1 MATIGVVGTT
11 GWGTTLAI
19 ITAREGHTV
28 RLLARSEQEAARLRL
43 ANENSKY
50 LPGASFHPAMRVTH
64 DTSEALEKA
73 DLTILAVPS
82 NTLRQNVKN
91 VAEYIDRA
99 SVIVSAVKGL
109 EIETGSRMS
118 EVIRQELDGF
128 ASTPIC
134 ALSGPNLA
142 REIIRGKL
150 SSTVVAS
157 PDEEAAKK
165 AQSILNSSVFR
176 VYTNTDII
184 GVELGGALKNII
196 AIGAGICDGLQ
207 MGDNVKA
214 AFMTRG
220 LVEIARLGVAAGAR
234 QMTMAGLAGMGD
246 LIATCSSNLS
256 RNHQVGVLLSR
267 GKTLDEI
274 RSEMHNVAEGVNT
287 TAATR
292 AMAAEGD
299 VEMPITDVTYRVLF
313 EGMSVDRAVA
323 ELMGRAPTPE

>member
-28 RLLARSEQEAARLRL
+28 RLLARSEDEAARLRL
-43 ANENSKY
+43 ANENSRY

-64 DTSEALEKA
+64 DPAEALGGV

-82 NTLRQNVKN
+82 NTLRQNIKHVG
-91 VAEYIDRA
+91 EYIDNET
-99 SVIVSAVKGL
+99 VIVSAVKGL

-118 EVIRQELDGF
+118 EVIRQELDG
-128 ASTPIC
+128 AARTPIC

-157 PDEEAAKK
+157 PDEEAAKR
-165 AQSILNSSVFR
+165 AQAILNSSVFR
-176 VYTNTDII
+176 VYTNTDIV

-220 LVEIARLGVAAGAR
+220 LVEVARLGVAAGAR

-246 LIATCSSNLS
+246 LIATCSSDLS

-267 GKTLDEI
+267 GRTLAEI
-274 RSEMHNVAEGVNT
+274 RSEMHNVAEGINT
-287 TAATR
+287 TAAAR
-292 AMAAEGD
+292 AMAADLG

-313 EGMSVDRAVA
+313 EGMSVDKAVS

>member
-28 RLLARSEQEAARLRL
+28 RLLARTSQEAARLRL
-43 ANENSKY
+43 ANENSQY

-64 DTSEALEKA
+64 DPTEALGGA

-82 NTLRQNVKN
+82 NTVRQNVNN
-91 VAEYIDRA
+91 VGKYIDNET
-99 SVIVSAVKGL
+99 VLVSAVKGL

-118 EVIRQELDGF
+118 EVIRQELDG
-128 ASTPIC
+128 AAPSPIC

-157 PDEEAAKK
+157 PDEDAAKQ

-176 VYTNTDII
+176 VYTNTDIV

-214 AFMTRG
+214 TFMTRG
-220 LVEIARLGVAAGAR
+220 LAEIARFGVAAGAR
-234 QMTMAGLAGMGD
+234 RMTFAGLAGMGD
-246 LIATCSSNLS
+246 LITTCSSSLS
-256 RNHQVGVLLSR
+256 RNHQVGTLLSR
-267 GKTLDEI
+267 GKTLTEV
-274 RSEMHNVAEGVNT
+274 RSEMHNVAEGINT
-287 TAATR
+287 TAAAR
-292 AMAAEGD
+292 AMAAELG
-299 VEMPITDVTYRVLF
+299 VEMPITEVTYRILF
-313 EGMSVDRAVA
+313 EGMSVDKAVA

>member
-19 ITAREGHTV
+19 ITAREGHSV
-28 RLLARSEQEAARLRL
+28 RLLARSDEEAARLRL
-43 ANENSKY
+43 ANENSRY
-50 LPGASFHPAMRVTH
+50 LPGASFHPSMRVTH
-64 DTSEALEKA
+64 DPAEALGGA

-82 NTLRQNVKN
+82 NTLRQNVKH
-91 VAEYIDRA
+91 VGEYIDNET
-99 SVIVSAVKGL
+99 VIVSAVKGL

-118 EVIRQELDGF
+118 EVIRQELDG
-128 ASTPIC
+128 AARTPIC

-157 PDEEAAKK
+157 ADEEAAKK
-165 AQSILNSSVFR
+165 AQAILNSSVFR
-176 VYTNTDII
+176 VYTNTDIV

-220 LVEIARLGVAAGAR
+220 LVEVARLGVAAGAR

-246 LIATCSSNLS
+246 LIATCSSDLS

-267 GKTLDEI
+267 GRTLAEI
-274 RSEMHNVAEGVNT
+274 RSEMHNVAEGINT
-287 TAATR
+287 TAAAR
-292 AMAAEGD
+292 AMAAELG
-299 VEMPITDVTYRVLF
+299 VEMPLTDVTYRVLF
-313 EGMSVDRAVA
+313 EGMSVDKAVA

>member
-64 DTSEALEKA
+64 DPTEALEKA

-165 AQSILNSSVFR
+165 AQAILNSSVFR

-287 TAATR
+287 TAAAR

>member
-28 RLLARSEQEAARLRL
+28 RLLVRTSQEAARLRL
-43 ANENSKY
+43 ANENSQY

-64 DTSEALEKA
+64 DPTEALDGA

-82 NTLRQNVKN
+82 NTVRQNVNN
-91 VAEYIDRA
+91 VGKYIDNET
-99 SVIVSAVKGL
+99 VLVSAVKGL

-118 EVIRQELDGF
+118 EVIRQELDG
-128 ASTPIC
+128 AAPSPIC

-157 PDEEAAKK
+157 PDEDAAKK

-176 VYTNTDII
+176 VYTNTDIV

-214 AFMTRG
+214 TFMTRG
-220 LVEIARLGVAAGAR
+220 LAEIARFGVAAGAR
-234 QMTMAGLAGMGD
+234 RMTFAGLAGMGD
-246 LIATCSSNLS
+246 LITTCSSSLS
-256 RNHQVGVLLSR
+256 RNHQVGTLLSQ
-267 GKTLDEI
+267 GKTLTEV
-274 RSEMHNVAEGVNT
+274 RSEMHNVAEGINT
-287 TAATR
+287 TAAAR
-292 AMAAEGD
+292 AMAAELG
-299 VEMPITDVTYRVLF
+299 VEMPITEVTYRILF
-313 EGMSVDRAVA
+313 EGMSVDKAVA

>member
-1 MATIGVVGTT
+1 MATIGVVGAT

-28 RLLARSEQEAARLRL
+28 RLLARTSQEAARLRL
-43 ANENSKY
+43 ANENSQY
-50 LPGASFHPAMRVTH
+50 LPGASFHPAMRITH
-64 DTSEALEKA
+64 DPTEALGGA

-91 VAEYIDRA
+91 VGEFFDIETVA
-99 SVIVSAVKGL
+99 VSAVKGL

-118 EVIRQELDGF
+118 EVIRQELDG
-128 ASTPIC
+128 AARIPIC

-157 PDEEAAKK
+157 PDEDAAKQ

-176 VYTNTDII
+176 VYTNTDIV

-214 AFMTRG
+214 TFVTRG
-220 LVEIARLGVAAGAR
+220 LAEIARFGVTAGAR
-234 QMTMAGLAGMGD
+234 QMTFAGLAGMGD
-246 LIATCSSNLS
+246 LITTCSSDLS
-256 RNHQVGVLLSR
+256 RNHQVGTLLSR

-274 RSEMHNVAEGVNT
+274 RSEMHNVAEGINT
-287 TAATR
+287 TAAAR
-292 AMAAEGD
+292 DMAAELG

-313 EGMSVDRAVA
+313 EGMSVDKAVA

>member
-28 RLLARSEQEAARLRL
+28 RLLARTGQEAARLRL
-43 ANENSKY
+43 ANENSRY

-64 DTSEALEKA
+64 DPTEALGGA

-82 NTLRQNVKN
+82 DTLRQNVKDIG
-91 VAEYIDRA
+91 EYFDNET
-99 SVIVSAVKGL
+99 VIVSAVKGL

-118 EVIRQELDGF
+118 EVIRQELDG
-128 ASTPIC
+128 AAPIPIC

-157 PDEEAAKK
+157 PDEDAAKK
-165 AQSILNSSVFR
+165 AQSILNSFVFR
-176 VYTNTDII
+176 VYTNADII
-184 GVELGGALKNII
+184 GVELGGTLKNII

-207 MGDNVKA
+207 MGDNTKG
-214 AFMTRG
+214 AFITRG
-220 LVEIARLGVAAGAR
+220 LVEIARLAVAAGAR
-234 QMTMAGLAGMGD
+234 RMTLAGLAGMGD
-246 LIATCSSNLS
+246 LIATCSSDLS
-256 RNHQVGVLLSR
+256 RNHQVGILLSR
-267 GKTLDEI
+267 GKSLAEI
-274 RSEMHNVAEGVNT
+274 RSEMHNVAEGINT
-287 TAATR
+287 TAAAR
-292 AMAAEGD
+292 AMAAELG
-299 VEMPITDVTYRVLF
+299 VEMPITEVTYGILF
-313 EGMSVDRAVA
+313 EGMSVDKAVA

>member
-28 RLLARSEQEAARLRL
+28 RLLARSEEEAARLRL

-50 LPGASFHPAMRVTH
+50 LPGASFHSSMRITH
-64 DTSEALEKA
+64 EPTEAFGGA

-82 NTLRQNVKN
+82 NTLRQNIRD
-91 VAEYIDRA
+91 AAPYIDHDT
-99 SVIVSAVKGL
+99 IIMSAVKGL

-118 EVIRQELDGF
+118 EVISQEMEGYPT
-128 ASTPIC
+128 TPIC

-157 PDEEAAKK
+157 TDEEAAKK
-165 AQSILNSSVFR
+165 AQTILNSSVFR

-184 GVELGGALKNII
+184 GVELGGTLKNII
-196 AIGAGICDGLQ
+196 AIGAGFCDGLQ

-246 LIATCSSNLS
+246 LIATCSSSLS
-256 RNHQVGVLLSR
+256 RNHQVGVLLSK
-267 GKTLDEI
+267 GKTLPEI
-274 RSEMHNVAEGVNT
+274 RSEMLNVAEGINT
-287 TAATR
+287 TAAAR
-292 AMAAEGD
+292 DMAAELG
-299 VEMPITDVTYRVLF
+299 VEMPITEVTYRVLF
-313 EGMSVDRAVA
+313 EGMPVERAVS

>member
-28 RLLARSEQEAARLRL
+28 RLLARTSQEAGRLRL
-43 ANENSKY
+43 ANENSRY

-64 DTSEALEKA
+64 DPAEALDGA

-82 NTLRQNVKN
+82 NTLRQNMKN
-91 VAEYIDRA
+91 VGEYIDIET
-99 SVIVSAVKGL
+99 VVVSAVKGL
-109 EIETGSRMS
+109 EIETGNRMS
-118 EVIRQELDGF
+118 EVIRQEIDGG
-128 ASTPIC
+128 SPIPVC

-157 PDEEAAKK
+157 PDEEAAMK

-176 VYTNTDII
+176 VYTNTDIV
-184 GVELGGALKNII
+184 GVELGGTLKNII

-207 MGDNVKA
+207 MGDNVKG

-220 LVEIARLGVAAGAR
+220 LVEIARLAVAAGAR

-246 LIATCSSNLS
+246 LIATCSSDLS
-256 RNHQVGVLLSR
+256 RNHQVGILLSR
-267 GKTLDEI
+267 GKTLTEI
-274 RSEMHNVAEGVNT
+274 RSEMHNVAEGINT
-287 TAATR
+287 TAAAR
-292 AMAAEGD
+292 AMAAELG
-299 VEMPITDVTYRVLF
+299 VEMPITEVTYRILF

>member
-28 RLLARSEQEAARLRL
+28 RLLARSDEEAARLRL
-43 ANENSKY
+43 ANENSRY

-64 DTSEALEKA
+64 DPTEALGGV

-82 NTLRQNVKN
+82 NTLRQNVKD
-91 VAEYIDRA
+91 VGEHIDNET
-99 SVIVSAVKGL
+99 VIVSAVKGL

-118 EVIRQELDGF
+118 EVIRQELDGSS
-128 ASTPIC
+128 STPIC

-165 AQSILNSSVFR
+165 AQAILNSSVFR
-176 VYTNTDII
+176 VYTNTDIV

-220 LVEIARLGVAAGAR
+220 LVEVARLGVAAGAR

-246 LIATCSSNLS
+246 LIATCSSDLS
-256 RNHQVGVLLSR
+256 RNHQVGTLLSR
-267 GKTLDEI
+267 GRTLAEI
-274 RSEMHNVAEGVNT
+274 RSEMHNVAEGINT
-287 TAATR
+287 TAAAR
-292 AMAAEGD
+292 AMAADLG

-313 EGMSVDRAVA
+313 EGMSVDKAVA

>member
-1 MATIGVVGTT
+1 MATIGVVGAT

-28 RLLARSEQEAARLRL
+28 RLLARSDEEAARLRL

-50 LPGASFHPAMRVTH
+50 LPGASFPPAMRVTH
-64 DTSEALEKA
+64 DPTEALGGA

-82 NTLRQNVKN
+82 NTLRRNVRSIG
-91 VAEYIDRA
+91 EYIDDT
-99 SVIVSAVKGL
+99 VIVSAVKGL

-118 EVIRQELDGF
+118 EVIRQELKG
-128 ASTPIC
+128 AARIPIC

-150 SSTVVAS
+150 SSTVIAS
-157 PDEEAAKK
+157 PDEDAAKK
-165 AQSILNSSVFR
+165 SQSILNSPVFR
-176 VYTNTDII
+176 VYTNTDIV

-214 AFMTRG
+214 AFITRG
-220 LVEIARLGVAAGAR
+220 LAEIARLGVAAGAR
-234 QMTMAGLAGMGD
+234 EMTLAGLAGMGD
-246 LIATCSSNLS
+246 LIATCSSALS
-256 RNHQVGVLLSR
+256 RNHQVGRLLSR
-267 GKTLDEI
+267 GKTLADI
-274 RSEMHNVAEGVNT
+274 RSEMHNVAEGINT
-287 TAATR
+287 TAAAR
-292 AMAAEGD
+292 DMAAELG
-299 VEMPITDVTYRVLF
+299 VEMPITEVTYRVLF

>member
-28 RLLARSEQEAARLRL
+28 RLLARSEAEATRLRL

-50 LPGASFHPAMRVTH
+50 LPGASFHPSMTVTH
-64 DTSEALEKA
+64 EPTEVLGGA

-82 NTLRQNVKN
+82 NTLRQNVKD
-91 VAEYIDRA
+91 VAAHVDRDT
-99 SVIVSAVKGL
+99 VLVSAVKGL
-109 EIETGSRMS
+109 EIETGCRMS
-118 EVIRQELDGF
+118 EVISQEMQGNL
-128 ASTPIC
+128 SIPIC

-142 REIIRGKL
+142 REIIRGKF

-157 PDEEAAKK
+157 PDEDAAKR

-184 GVELGGALKNII
+184 GVELGGTLKNII

-246 LIATCSSNLS
+246 LIATCSSALS
-256 RNHQVGVLLSR
+256 RNHQVGVLLSKGR
-267 GKTLDEI
+267 SLQEI
-274 RSEMHNVAEGVNT
+274 RAEMLNVAEGINT
-287 TAATR
+287 TAAAR
-292 AMAAEGD
+292 DMAAELC
-299 VEMPITDVTYRVLF
+299 VEMPITEVTYRVLF
-313 EGMSVDRAVA
+313 EGMSVDRAVS

>member
-1 MATIGVVGTT
+1 MATIGVVGAT

-28 RLLARSEQEAARLRL
+28 RLLARSDEEAARLRL

-50 LPGASFHPAMRVTH
+50 LPGASFPPAMRVTH
-64 DTSEALEKA
+64 DPTEALGGA

-82 NTLRQNVKN
+82 NTLRRNVRSIG
-91 VAEYIDRA
+91 EYIDDDT
-99 SVIVSAVKGL
+99 VIVSAVKGL

-118 EVIRQELDGF
+118 EVIREEIGV
-128 ASTPIC
+128 SGRPSIC

-150 SSTVVAS
+150 SSTVIAS
-157 PDEEAAKK
+157 PDEDAAKK
-165 AQSILNSSVFR
+165 SQSILNSSVFR
-176 VYTNTDII
+176 VYTNTDIV

-214 AFMTRG
+214 AFITRG
-220 LVEIARLGVAAGAR
+220 LAEIARLGVAAGAR
-234 QMTMAGLAGMGD
+234 EMTLAGLAGMGD
-246 LIATCSSNLS
+246 LIATCSSALS
-256 RNHQVGVLLSR
+256 RNHQVGRLLSR
-267 GKTLDEI
+267 GKTLADI
-274 RSEMHNVAEGVNT
+274 RSEMHNVAEGINT
-287 TAATR
+287 TAAAR
-292 AMAAEGD
+292 DMAAELG
-299 VEMPITDVTYRVLF
+299 VEMPITEVTYRVLF

>member
-28 RLLARSEQEAARLRL
+28 RLLARTSQEAARLRL
-43 ANENSKY
+43 ANENSQY

-64 DTSEALEKA
+64 DPTEALDGA

-82 NTLRQNVKN
+82 NTVRQNVNN
-91 VAEYIDRA
+91 VGKYIDNET
-99 SVIVSAVKGL
+99 VLVSAVKGL

-118 EVIRQELDGF
+118 EVIRQELDG
-128 ASTPIC
+128 AAPSPIC

-157 PDEEAAKK
+157 PDEDAAKK

-176 VYTNTDII
+176 VYTNTDIV

-214 AFMTRG
+214 TFMTRG
-220 LVEIARLGVAAGAR
+220 LTEIARFGVAAGAR
-234 QMTMAGLAGMGD
+234 RMTFAGLAGMGD
-246 LIATCSSNLS
+246 LITTCSSSLS
-256 RNHQVGVLLSR
+256 RNHQVGTLLSQ
-267 GKTLDEI
+267 GKTLTEV
-274 RSEMHNVAEGVNT
+274 RTEMHNVAEGINT
-287 TAATR
+287 TAAAR
-292 AMAAEGD
+292 AMAAELG
-299 VEMPITDVTYRVLF
+299 VEMPITEVTYRILF
-313 EGMSVDRAVA
+313 EGMSVDKAVA

>member
-64 DTSEALEKA
+64 DPTEALDKA

-287 TAATR
+287 TAAAR

>member
-64 DTSEALEKA
+64 DPTEALEKA

-287 TAATR
+287 TAAAR

>member
-28 RLLARSEQEAARLRL
+28 RLLARSSGEAARLRL
-43 ANENSKY
+43 ANENSQY
-50 LPGASFHPAMRVTH
+50 LPGASFHPSMQVTH
-64 DTSEALEKA
+64 DPTEALRGV

-91 VAEYIDRA
+91 VGEYIDNET
-99 SVIVSAVKGL
+99 VIVSAVKGL

-118 EVIRQELDGF
+118 EVIRQELDG
-128 ASTPIC
+128 AAPTPIC

-157 PDEEAAKK
+157 PDEDAAKK

-176 VYTNTDII
+176 VYTNTDIV

-246 LIATCSSNLS
+246 LIATCSSDLS
-256 RNHQVGVLLSR
+256 RNHQVGTLLSR
-267 GKTLDEI
+267 GKTLTEI
-274 RSEMHNVAEGVNT
+274 RSEMNNVAEGINT
-287 TAATR
+287 TAAAR
-292 AMAAEGD
+292 AMAAELG

>member
-28 RLLARSEQEAARLRL
+28 RLLARTSQEAARLRL
-43 ANENSKY
+43 ANENSQY

-64 DTSEALEKA
+64 DPTEALGGA

-82 NTLRQNVKN
+82 NTLRQNVN
-91 VAEYIDRA
+91 DVGEYFDNET
-99 SVIVSAVKGL
+99 VIVSAVKGL

-118 EVIRQELDGF
+118 EVMRQELDG
-128 ASTPIC
+128 AARNPIC

-150 SSTVVAS
+150 SSTVIAS

-176 VYTNTDII
+176 VYTNTDIV
-184 GVELGGALKNII
+184 GVEFGGALKNII

-214 AFMTRG
+214 TFMTRG
-220 LVEIARLGVAAGAR
+220 LAEIARFGVAAGAH
-234 QMTMAGLAGMGD
+234 QMTFAGLAGMGD
-246 LIATCSSNLS
+246 LITTCSSALS
-256 RNHQVGVLLSR
+256 RNHQVGTLLSR
-267 GKTLDEI
+267 GKTLTEV
-274 RSEMHNVAEGVNT
+274 RSEMHNVAEGINT
-287 TAATR
+287 TAAAR
-292 AMAAEGD
+292 DMAAELG
-299 VEMPITDVTYRVLF
+299 VEMPITEVTYRILF
-313 EGMSVDRAVA
+313 EGMSVDKAVA

>member
-28 RLLARSEQEAARLRL
+28 RLLARTSQEAARLRL
-43 ANENSKY
+43 ANENSQY
-50 LPGASFHPAMRVTH
+50 LPGASFHPAMRITH
-64 DTSEALEKA
+64 DPTEALGGA

-91 VAEYIDRA
+91 VGEFFDIETVA
-99 SVIVSAVKGL
+99 VSAVKGL

-118 EVIRQELDGF
+118 EVIRQELDG
-128 ASTPIC
+128 AARIPIC

-157 PDEEAAKK
+157 PDEDAAKQ

-176 VYTNTDII
+176 VYTNTDIV

-214 AFMTRG
+214 TFVTRG
-220 LVEIARLGVAAGAR
+220 LAEIARFGVAAGAR
-234 QMTMAGLAGMGD
+234 QMTFAGLAGMGD
-246 LIATCSSNLS
+246 LITTCSSSLS
-256 RNHQVGVLLSR
+256 RNHQVGTLLSR
-267 GKTLDEI
+267 GKSLDEI
-274 RSEMHNVAEGVNT
+274 RSEMHNVAEGINT
-287 TAATR
+287 TAAAR
-292 AMAAEGD
+292 DMAAELG

-313 EGMSVDRAVA
+313 EGMSVDKAVA

>member
-1 MATIGVVGTT
+1 MATIGVVGAT

-28 RLLARSEQEAARLRL
+28 RLLARSSQEAARLRL
-43 ANENSKY
+43 ANENSQY

-64 DTSEALEKA
+64 DPTEALGGA

-91 VAEYIDRA
+91 VGEYIDNET
-99 SVIVSAVKGL
+99 VIVSAVKGL

-118 EVIRQELDGF
+118 EVIREEFGT
-128 ASTPIC
+128 AKHPPIC

-157 PDEEAAKK
+157 PDVDAAMK
-165 AQSILNSSVFR
+165 AQSVLNSSVFR
-176 VYTNTDII
+176 VYTNTDIV

-214 AFMTRG
+214 TYMTRG
-220 LVEIARLGVAAGAR
+220 LAEIARLGVAAGAR
-234 QMTMAGLAGMGD
+234 QMTFAGLAGMGD
-246 LIATCSSNLS
+246 LITTCSSALS
-256 RNHQVGVLLSR
+256 RNHQVGTLLSR
-267 GKTLDEI
+267 GKTLAEI
-274 RSEMHNVAEGVNT
+274 RSEMHNVAEGINT
-287 TAATR
+287 TAAAR
-292 AMAAEGD
+292 DMAAELG
-299 VEMPITDVTYRVLF
+299 VEMPITEVTYRVLF
-313 EGMSVDRAVA
+313 DGMSVDRAVA

>member
-19 ITAREGHTV
+19 ITAREGHSV
-28 RLLARSEQEAARLRL
+28 RLLARSENEAARLRL
-43 ANENSKY
+43 ANENSQY

-64 DTSEALEKA
+64 DPTEALGGA

-82 NTLRQNVKN
+82 NTLRQNVKDI
-91 VAEYIDRA
+91 AEHIDNET
-99 SVIVSAVKGL
+99 VIVSAVKGL
-109 EIETGSRMS
+109 EIETGCRMS
-118 EVIRQELDGF
+118 EVIRQELDG
-128 ASTPIC
+128 ASPIPIC

-157 PDEEAAKK
+157 TDEDAAKK
-165 AQSILNSSVFR
+165 AQAILNSSVFR
-176 VYTNTDII
+176 VYTNTDIV
-184 GVELGGALKNII
+184 GVELGGTLKNII

-220 LVEIARLGVAAGAR
+220 LVEIARLGVAAGAN

-246 LIATCSSNLS
+246 LIATCSSDLS
-256 RNHQVGVLLSR
+256 RNHQVGIHLSR
-267 GKTLDEI
+267 GKTLAEI
-274 RSEMHNVAEGVNT
+274 RSEMHNVAEGINT
-287 TAATR
+287 TAA
-292 AMAAEGD
+292 AHGMATELG

-313 EGMSVDRAVA
+313 KGMSVDRAVA

>member
-1 MATIGVVGTT
+1 MATIGVVGAT

-28 RLLARSEQEAARLRL
+28 RLLARSDEEAALLRL

-50 LPGASFHPAMRVTH
+50 LPGASFPPAMRVTH
-64 DTSEALEKA
+64 DPTEALGGA

-82 NTLRQNVKN
+82 NTLRRNVRS
-91 VAEYIDRA
+91 VGEYIDDDT
-99 SVIVSAVKGL
+99 VIVSAVKGL

-118 EVIRQELDGF
+118 EVIREEIGV
-128 ASTPIC
+128 SGRPSIC

-150 SSTVVAS
+150 SSTVIAS
-157 PDEEAAKK
+157 PDEDAAKK
-165 AQSILNSSVFR
+165 SQSILNSSVFR
-176 VYTNTDII
+176 VYTNTDIV

-214 AFMTRG
+214 AFITRG
-220 LVEIARLGVAAGAR
+220 LAEIARLGVAAGAR
-234 QMTMAGLAGMGD
+234 EMTLAGLAGMGD
-246 LIATCSSNLS
+246 LIATCSSALS
-256 RNHQVGVLLSR
+256 RNHQVGRLLSR
-267 GKTLDEI
+267 GKTLADI
-274 RSEMHNVAEGVNT
+274 RSEMHNVAEGINT
-287 TAATR
+287 TAAAR
-292 AMAAEGD
+292 DMAAELG
-299 VEMPITDVTYRVLF
+299 VEMPITEVTYRVLF

>member
-28 RLLARSEQEAARLRL
+28 RLLARSEDEAARLRL
-43 ANENSKY
+43 ANENSRY
-50 LPGASFHPAMRVTH
+50 LPGASFHPAMQVTH
-64 DTSEALEKA
+64 EPTEALGGA
-73 DLTILAVPS
+73 DLTVLAVPS
-82 NTLRQNVKN
+82 NTLRQNVKE
-91 VAEYIDRA
+91 VGEFIDNGT
-99 SVIVSAVKGL
+99 VIVSAVKGL

-118 EVIRQELDGF
+118 EVIRQELDGS

-165 AQSILNSSVFR
+165 AQSLLNSSVFR

-246 LIATCSSNLS
+246 LIATCSSDLS
-256 RNHQVGVLLSR
+256 RNHQVGMLLSK
-267 GKTLDEI
+267 GKTLAEI
-274 RSEMHNVAEGVNT
+274 RAEMHNVAEGINT
-287 TAATR
+287 TAAAR
-292 AMAAEGD
+292 AMAAELG
-299 VEMPITDVTYRVLF
+299 VEMPITEVTYRVLF

-323 ELMGRAPTPE
+323 ELMGRAPAPE

>member
-28 RLLARSEQEAARLRL
+28 RLLARSSEEAARLRL
-43 ANENSKY
+43 ANENSQY
-50 LPGASFHPAMRVTH
+50 LPGASFHPSMQITH
-64 DTSEALEKA
+64 DPTEALGGV

-82 NTLRQNVKN
+82 STLRQNVKN
-91 VAEYIDRA
+91 VGEYIDNET
-99 SVIVSAVKGL
+99 VIVSAVEGL

-118 EVIRQELDGF
+118 EVIRQELDG
-128 ASTPIC
+128 AAATPIC

-157 PDEEAAKK
+157 PDEDAAKK

-176 VYTNTDII
+176 VYTNTDIV

-246 LIATCSSNLS
+246 LIATCSSDLS
-256 RNHQVGVLLSR
+256 RNHQVGTLLSR
-267 GKTLDEI
+267 GKTLTEI
-274 RSEMHNVAEGVNT
+274 RSEMNNVAEGINT
-287 TAATR
+287 TAAAR
-292 AMAAEGD
+292 DMAAELG
-299 VEMPITDVTYRVLF
+299 VEMPITEVTYRVLF
-313 EGMSVDRAVA
+313 EGMSVDRAVS

>member
-1 MATIGVVGTT
+1 MATIGVVGAT

-28 RLLARSEQEAARLRL
+28 RLLARSDEEAALLRL

-50 LPGASFHPAMRVTH
+50 LPGASFPPAMRVTH
-64 DTSEALEKA
+64 DPTEALGGA

-82 NTLRQNVKN
+82 STLRRNVRS
-91 VAEYIDRA
+91 VGEYIDDGT
-99 SVIVSAVKGL
+99 VIVSAVKGL
-109 EIETGSRMS
+109 EIETGRRMS
-118 EVIRQELDGF
+118 EVIREEIGV
-128 ASTPIC
+128 SGRPSIC

-150 SSTVVAS
+150 SSTVIAS
-157 PDEEAAKK
+157 PDEDAAKK

-176 VYTNTDII
+176 VYTNTDIV

-214 AFMTRG
+214 AFITRG
-220 LVEIARLGVAAGAR
+220 LAEIARLGVAAGAR
-234 QMTMAGLAGMGD
+234 EMTLAGLAGMGD
-246 LIATCSSNLS
+246 LIATCSSALS
-256 RNHQVGVLLSR
+256 RNHQVGRLLSR
-267 GKTLDEI
+267 GKTLADI
-274 RSEMHNVAEGVNT
+274 RSEMHNVAEGINT
-287 TAATR
+287 TAAAR
-292 AMAAEGD
+292 DMAAELG
-299 VEMPITDVTYRVLF
+299 VEMPITEVTYRVLF

>member
-1 MATIGVVGTT
+1 MATIGIVGTT

-28 RLLARSEQEAARLRL
+28 HLLARSDKEAARLRL
-43 ANENSKY
+43 ANENSRY
-50 LPGASFHPAMRVTH
+50 LPGASFHSSMRVTH
-64 DTSEALEKA
+64 DPTEALDGV
-73 DLTILAVPS
+73 DLTVLAVPS
-82 NTLRQNVKN
+82 NTLRENVKN
-91 VAEYIDRA
+91 VGEHID
-99 SVIVSAVKGL
+99 SETVVVSAVKGL

-118 EVIRQELDGF
+118 EVIRQEMDGS

-157 PDEEAAKK
+157 ADEKAAKK

-176 VYTNTDII
+176 VYTNTDIV

-256 RNHQVGVLLSR
+256 RNHQVGMLLSR

-274 RSEMHNVAEGVNT
+274 RSEMHNVAEGINT
-287 TAATR
+287 TAAAR
-292 AMAAEGD
+292 AMAAELG

>member
-28 RLLARSEQEAARLRL
+28 RLLTRTSQEAARLRL
-43 ANENSKY
+43 ANENSRY

-64 DTSEALEKA
+64 DPTEALGGA

-82 NTLRQNVKN
+82 DTLRQNVKD
-91 VAEYIDRA
+91 VGEYFDNET
-99 SVIVSAVKGL
+99 VIVSAVKGL

-118 EVIRQELDGF
+118 EVIRQELDG
-128 ASTPIC
+128 AAPIPIC

-157 PDEEAAKK
+157 PDEDAAKK
-165 AQSILNSSVFR
+165 AQSILNSFVFR

-184 GVELGGALKNII
+184 GVELGGTLKNII

-207 MGDNVKA
+207 MGDNTKG
-214 AFMTRG
+214 AFITRG
-220 LVEIARLGVAAGAR
+220 LVEIARLAVAAGAR
-234 QMTMAGLAGMGD
+234 QMTLAGLAGMGD
-246 LIATCSSNLS
+246 LIATCSSDLS
-256 RNHQVGVLLSR
+256 RNHQVGILLSR
-267 GKTLDEI
+267 GKSLAEI
-274 RSEMHNVAEGVNT
+274 RSEMHNVAEGINT
-287 TAATR
+287 TAAAR
-292 AMAAEGD
+292 AMAAELG
-299 VEMPITDVTYRVLF
+299 VEMPITEVTYGILF
-313 EGMSVDRAVA
+313 EGMSVDKAVA

>member
-28 RLLARSEQEAARLRL
+28 RLLARSEAEAARLRL

-50 LPGASFHPAMRVTH
+50 LPGASFHPSMRVTH
-64 DTSEALEKA
+64 DPSEALDGA

-82 NTLRQNVKN
+82 NTLRQNTSD
-91 VAEYIDRA
+91 VATHIDGDT
-99 SVIVSAVKGL
+99 VVVSAVKGL
-109 EIETGSRMS
+109 EIETGNRMS
-118 EVIRQELDGF
+118 EVISQEMEGY
-128 ASTPIC
+128 SPTPIC

-157 PDEEAAKK
+157 PDEDAAKK
-165 AQSILNSSVFR
+165 VQGILNSSVFR

-184 GVELGGALKNII
+184 GVELGGTLKNII
-196 AIGAGICDGLQ
+196 AIGAGFCDGLQ

-246 LIATCSSNLS
+246 LIATCSSALS

-267 GKTLDEI
+267 GKSLGEI
-274 RSEMHNVAEGVNT
+274 RSEMLNVAEGINT
-287 TAATR
+287 TAAAR
-292 AMAAEGD
+292 AMAAKLG
-299 VEMPITDVTYRVLF
+299 VEMPITEVTYRVLF
-313 EGMSVDRAVA
+313 EGMSVDRAVS

>member
-1 MATIGVVGTT
+1 MATIGVVGAT

-28 RLLARSEQEAARLRL
+28 RLLARSDEEAALLRL

-50 LPGASFHPAMRVTH
+50 LPGASFPPAMRVTH
-64 DTSEALEKA
+64 DPTEALGGA

-82 NTLRQNVKN
+82 NTLRRNVRS
-91 VAEYIDRA
+91 VGEYIDDGT
-99 SVIVSAVKGL
+99 VIVSAVKGL

-118 EVIRQELDGF
+118 EVIREEIGV
-128 ASTPIC
+128 SGRPSIC

-150 SSTVVAS
+150 SSTVIAS
-157 PDEEAAKK
+157 PDEDAAKK
-165 AQSILNSSVFR
+165 SQSILNSSVFR
-176 VYTNTDII
+176 VYTNTDIV

-214 AFMTRG
+214 AFITRG
-220 LVEIARLGVAAGAR
+220 LAEIARLGVAAGAR
-234 QMTMAGLAGMGD
+234 EMTLAGLAGMGD
-246 LIATCSSNLS
+246 LIATCSSALS
-256 RNHQVGVLLSR
+256 RNHQVGRLLSR
-267 GKTLDEI
+267 GKTLADI
-274 RSEMHNVAEGVNT
+274 RSEMHNVAEGINT
-287 TAATR
+287 TAAAR
-292 AMAAEGD
+292 DMAAELG
-299 VEMPITDVTYRVLF
+299 VEMPITEVTYRVLF

>member
-19 ITAREGHTV
+19 ITARNGHTV
-28 RLLARSEQEAARLRL
+28 RLHARSEEEAARLRL
-43 ANENSKY
+43 ANENSQY
-50 LPGASFHPAMRVTH
+50 LPGASFHPSMQITH
-64 DTSEALEKA
+64 DPTEALGGA

-82 NTLRQNVKN
+82 NTLRQNVKK
-91 VAEYIDRA
+91 VGEYIDNET
-99 SVIVSAVKGL
+99 VIVSAVKGL

-118 EVIRQELDGF
+118 EVIRQEFDGS
-128 ASTPIC
+128 ATTPIC

-157 PDEEAAKK
+157 PDEDAAKK
-165 AQSILNSSVFR
+165 AQAILNSSVFR

-220 LVEIARLGVAAGAR
+220 LVEIARLGVASGAR

-246 LIATCSSNLS
+246 LIATCSSDLS
-256 RNHQVGVLLSR
+256 RNHQVGILLSR
-267 GKTLDEI
+267 DKTLTEI
-274 RSEMHNVAEGVNT
+274 QSEMHNVAEGINT
-287 TAATR
+287 TAAAR
-292 AMAAEGD
+292 AMAAELG
-299 VEMPITDVTYRVLF
+299 VEMPITEATYRVLF

>member
-28 RLLARSEQEAARLRL
+28 RLLARTGQEAARLRL
-43 ANENSKY
+43 ANENSRY

-64 DTSEALEKA
+64 DPTEALGGA

-82 NTLRQNVKN
+82 DTLRQNVKD
-91 VAEYIDRA
+91 VGEYFDNET
-99 SVIVSAVKGL
+99 VIVSAVKGL

-118 EVIRQELDGF
+118 EVIRQELDG
-128 ASTPIC
+128 AAPIPIC

-157 PDEEAAKK
+157 PDEDAAKK
-165 AQSILNSSVFR
+165 AQSILNSFVFR

-184 GVELGGALKNII
+184 GVELGGTLKNII

-207 MGDNVKA
+207 MGDNTKG
-214 AFMTRG
+214 AFITRG
-220 LVEIARLGVAAGAR
+220 LVEIARLAVAAGAR
-234 QMTMAGLAGMGD
+234 QMTLAGLAGMGD
-246 LIATCSSNLS
+246 LIATCSSDLS
-256 RNHQVGVLLSR
+256 RNHQVGILLSR
-267 GKTLDEI
+267 GKSLAEI
-274 RSEMHNVAEGVNT
+274 RSEMHNVAEGINT
-287 TAATR
+287 TAAAR
-292 AMAAEGD
+292 AMAAELG
-299 VEMPITDVTYRVLF
+299 VEMPITEVTYGILF
-313 EGMSVDRAVA
+313 EGMSVDKAVA

>member
-28 RLLARSEQEAARLRL
+28 RLLTRTSQEAARLRL
-43 ANENSKY
+43 ANENSRY
-50 LPGASFHPAMRVTH
+50 LPGASFHPAMQVTH
-64 DTSEALEKA
+64 DPTEALGGA

-82 NTLRQNVKN
+82 DTLRQNVKD
-91 VAEYIDRA
+91 VGEYIDNET
-99 SVIVSAVKGL
+99 VIVSAVKGL

-118 EVIRQELDGF
+118 EVIRQELDG
-128 ASTPIC
+128 AAPIPIC

-157 PDEEAAKK
+157 PDEDAAKK
-165 AQSILNSSVFR
+165 AQSILNSFVFR

-184 GVELGGALKNII
+184 GVELGGTLKNII

-207 MGDNVKA
+207 MGDNTKG
-214 AFMTRG
+214 AFITRG
-220 LVEIARLGVAAGAR
+220 LVEIARLAVAAGAR
-234 QMTMAGLAGMGD
+234 QMTLAGLAGMGD
-246 LIATCSSNLS
+246 LIATCSSDLS
-256 RNHQVGVLLSR
+256 RNHQVGILLSR
-267 GKTLDEI
+267 GKSLAEI
-274 RSEMHNVAEGVNT
+274 RSEMHNVAEGINT
-287 TAATR
+287 TAAAR
-292 AMAAEGD
+292 AMAAELG
-299 VEMPITDVTYRVLF
+299 VEMPISEVTYGILF
-313 EGMSVDRAVA
+313 KGMSVDKAVA

>member
-28 RLLARSEQEAARLRL
+28 RLLARSDEEAARLRL
-43 ANENSKY
+43 ANENSRY

-64 DTSEALEKA
+64 DPTEALGGT

-91 VAEYIDRA
+91 VAEYIDRD

-118 EVIRQELDGF
+118 EVIRQELDGG
-128 ASTPIC
+128 APVPIC

-157 PDEEAAKK
+157 ADEDAAKK
-165 AQSILNSSVFR
+165 AQAILNSSVFR

-184 GVELGGALKNII
+184 GVELGGTLKNII

-246 LIATCSSNLS
+246 LIATCSSDLS
-256 RNHQVGVLLSR
+256 RNHHVGMLLSR
-267 GKTLDEI
+267 GKSLAEI
-274 RSEMHNVAEGVNT
+274 RAEMHNVAEGINT
-287 TAATR
+287 TAAAR
-292 AMAAEGD
+292 AMAAELG
-299 VEMPITDVTYRVLF
+299 VEMPITEVTYRVLF
-313 EGMSVDRAVA
+313 EGMSIDRAVA
-323 ELMGRAPTPE
+323 ELMGRAPAPE

>member
-64 DTSEALEKA
+64 DPTEALEKA

-287 TAATR
+287 TAAAR

-299 VEMPITDVTYRVLF
+299 VEMPITDVTHRVLF

>member
-28 RLLARSEQEAARLRL
+28 RLLARTSQQAARLRL
-43 ANENSKY
+43 ANENSRY

-64 DTSEALEKA
+64 DPTEALGGA

-82 NTLRQNVKN
+82 DTLRQNVKD
-91 VAEYIDRA
+91 VGEYFDNET
-99 SVIVSAVKGL
+99 VIVSAVKGL

-118 EVIRQELDGF
+118 EVIRQELDG
-128 ASTPIC
+128 APPIPIC

-157 PDEEAAKK
+157 PDEDAAKK
-165 AQSILNSSVFR
+165 AQSILNSFVFR

-184 GVELGGALKNII
+184 GVELGGTLKNII

-207 MGDNVKA
+207 MGDNTKG
-214 AFMTRG
+214 AFITRG
-220 LVEIARLGVAAGAR
+220 LVEIARLAVAAGAR
-234 QMTMAGLAGMGD
+234 QMTLAGLAGMGD
-246 LIATCSSNLS
+246 LIATCSSDLS
-256 RNHQVGVLLSR
+256 RNHQVGILLSR
-267 GKTLDEI
+267 GKSLAEI
-274 RSEMHNVAEGVNT
+274 RSEMHNVAEGINT
-287 TAATR
+287 TAAAR
-292 AMAAEGD
+292 AMAAELG
-299 VEMPITDVTYRVLF
+299 VEMPITEVTYGILF
-313 EGMSVDRAVA
+313 EGMSVDKAVA